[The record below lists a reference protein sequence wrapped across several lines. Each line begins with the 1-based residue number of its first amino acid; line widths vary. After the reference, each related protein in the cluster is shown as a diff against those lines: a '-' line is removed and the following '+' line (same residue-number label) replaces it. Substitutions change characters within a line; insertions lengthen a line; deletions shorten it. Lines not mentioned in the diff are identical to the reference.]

1 MYKFF
6 YIFFLISCL
15 TILSIYSQSE
25 IPDSGVVIRSYKID
39 PVTMSSYETELDT
52 SFETVFRYNPIEY
65 QSFSNTFL
73 GNSGQAAIT
82 NDFFNRKNNK
92 AFFFSNA
99 LEMYMYNPFNI
110 SHFNTFKPFS
120 EIKYLSSGNRDNSEQ
135 IISFL
140 HTQNVNQ
147 DINIGLFY
155 DLIASK
161 GMYLD
166 QNISANRINLYGSY
180 IKDNYSFYSSLHY
193 NGHKAQENG
202 GLYDVPG
209 FVYQEADAL
218 NYRMNLEDA
227 DSRYKNLNFFFTQK
241 LNLSEIVND
250 SIIKTRLEKFSFYH
264 TLNYDRRN
272 RTYTDDIS
280 SIDSLNYYQDQFYLI
295 SDVFDSAFYQNLSNR
310 FDLSLKLINESQD
323 LRVYMKH
330 EFKKFSFA
338 HPNFVS
344 YDMEGVMVDTVI
356 RAYANDTYNDI
367 SLGGQ
372 LIGRMKTWSYTLDGQ
387 LFLTGYNI
395 GDILTEANFVKSFP
409 GKGEVSLNGKISS
422 LNPSYFLN
430 QYGSA
435 HFVWDNDFRK
445 TESTQIALCY
455 SNAQKISARI
465 SVSLFNDFVFLDTLA
480 LPSQLEQELMV
491 VGFFLDKTFKWG
503 PFHHKHELLLQKST
517 HDAISLPLVSYANR
531 SWLQGSLFQ
540 DNLKFQIGGELYYF
554 TEYYG
559 DAFMAATG
567 SFYRQND
574 NKIGN
579 YPFIKGFLN
588 IKIKRL
594 RASIQY
600 TNALAGLIDANYFMA
615 YRYPNFNSSLK
626 FGLAWTFY
634 D

>member
-1 MYKFF
+1 M
-6 YIFFLISCL
+6 
-15 TILSIYSQSE
+15 
-25 IPDSGVVIRSYKID
+25 PDSGVVIRTYKID

-82 NDFFNRKNNK
+82 NDFYNRKNNQ
-92 AFFFSNA
+92 AFFFSDA

-110 SHFNTFKPFS
+110 HHFNTRKPFT

-135 IISFL
+135 IISIL
-140 HTQNVNQ
+140 HTQNV
-147 DINIGLFY
+147 DEYLNIGLFY

-166 QNISANRINLYGSY
+166 QNIGANRINLFGSY
-180 IKDNYSFYSSLHY
+180 NKNSYSIYSSFHY
-193 NGHKAQENG
+193 NGQKAQENG
-202 GLYDVPG
+202 GLYDVPS
-209 FVYQEADAL
+209 FVNQDADAL
-218 NYRMNLEDA
+218 NFRMNLDDA
-227 DSRYKNLNFFFTQK
+227 NSRFRNLNFFFTQK
-241 LNLSEIVND
+241 INLSEIVND
-250 SIIKTRLEKFSFYH
+250 SLTKTRLDKFAFHH
-264 TLNYDRRN
+264 TLNYDRRH
-272 RTYTDDIS
+272 RIYTDNIS
-280 SIDSLNYYQDQFYLI
+280 SLDSLNYYQDQFYLI
-295 SDVFDSAFYQNLSNR
+295 NDVVDSAFYQNLSNR
-310 FDLSLKLINESQD
+310 FDLSVNLINESQE

-330 EFKKFSFA
+330 EFKKFA
-338 HPNFVS
+338 YAYPTDVS
-344 YDMEGVMVDTVI
+344 YDMEEVIVDTVI
-356 RAYANDTYNDI
+356 RAYKKDTYNDI
-367 SLGGQ
+367 SIGGQ
-372 LIGRMKTWSYTLDGQ
+372 LIGKMKTWSYTLDGQ

-395 GDILTEANFVKSFP
+395 GDIFTEANFVKSFP
-409 GKGEVSLNGKISS
+409 GKAKVSLNGKISS

-435 HFVWDNDFRK
+435 HIAWDNNFRK
-445 TESTQIALCY
+445 TESTKIALLY
-455 SNAQKISARI
+455 SRVDKISARI
-465 SVSLFNDFVFLDTLA
+465 SVSLFNDFVYLDTLA

-491 VGFFLDKTFKWG
+491 VGFFLDKSFKWG

-531 SWLQGSLFQ
+531 SWLQGDLFQ
-540 DNLKFQIGGELYYF
+540 NNLKFQIGGELYYF

-574 NKIGN
+574 DKIGN

-588 IKIKRL
+588 VKIKRL
-594 RASIQY
+594 RFSIQY

-615 YRYPNFNSSLK
+615 YSYPNFNGSIK
-626 FGLAWTFY
+626 FGLAWIFY